1 MAIVTK
7 PRFRPSVSTAKS
19 RYFNNLR
26 LPYQLSTHT
35 LEYLVNSLEKSEEKI
50 IVPTP
55 ALSEILVRAGT
66 AAPEYLRRIN
76 LASVFRPASFDELC
90 AVEVAEITK
99 EALDSGDKRSGHDGT
114 WAKIKYD
121 RQIVA
126 IAKVNN
132 ASILYSDDREIYK
145 LGSRVGLTVIRIAD
159 LPLPPEEAQS
169 SFTFEKK
176 EEKKTVKRMRIRS
189 HTHI

>member
-1 MAIVTK
+1 MVVFDATILIALLHPDVAV
-7 PRFRPSVSTAKS
+7 PRHPETNEPIPAFRE
-19 RYFNNLR
+19 RIE
-26 LPYQLSTHT
+26 H
-35 LEYLVNSLEKSEEKI
+35 LVNSLEKTEEKI

-55 ALSEILVRAGT
+55 ALSEILVRAGA

-145 LGSRVGLTVIRIAD
+145 LGPKVGLTVIRIAD
-159 LPLPPEEAQS
+159 LPLPPKEAQS
-169 SFTFEKK
+169 SFTFEQK
-176 EEKKTVKRMRIRS
+176 EEKNGKTNEN
-189 HTHI
+189 